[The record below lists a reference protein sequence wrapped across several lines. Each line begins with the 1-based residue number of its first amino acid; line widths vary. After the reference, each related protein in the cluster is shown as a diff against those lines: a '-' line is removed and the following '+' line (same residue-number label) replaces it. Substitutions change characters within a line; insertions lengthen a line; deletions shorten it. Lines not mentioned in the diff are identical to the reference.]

1 VCLYVLCI
9 LWSFIV
15 FACLLQNSCH
25 TKTQHRESPFWWGTI
40 AALEWWMVQFR
51 LWRWRWVRLGPPWL
65 GRGSASSPCWSHKP
79 CPASV
84 KLYNA
89 LKEYILSI
97 ANTSMSLQTLRKRQ
111 RLLHHG
117 PPSARFCECHFPTM
131 QDKSLTCQVCW
142 KVCTKYCYKTI
153 AIYNLNSICRFS
165 GIAMEVIRR
174 NKLHYG
180 RWKVNMASCSFDRYH
195 ITNWAGDR
203 NHKLTTIFPIDTHI
217 HTYIIHKYILCIQN
231 SMAYIYY
238 IY

>member
-1 VCLYVLCI
+1 
-9 LWSFIV
+9 
-15 FACLLQNSCH
+15 
-25 TKTQHRESPFWWGTI
+25 
-40 AALEWWMVQFR
+40 
-51 LWRWRWVRLGPPWL
+51 
-65 GRGSASSPCWSHKP
+65 
-79 CPASV
+79 V

-89 LKEYILSI
+89 YMGRVHLFDARRRTYSTSSKSKKWWYRLFCFLLDTTVVNSYIIDKETPHMKELTLKEYILSI

-180 RWKVNMASCSFDRYH
+180 R
-195 ITNWAGDR
+195 
-203 NHKLTTIFPIDTHI
+203 
-217 HTYIIHKYILCIQN
+217 
-231 SMAYIYY
+231 
-238 IY
+238 